1 MRFMLTLMSFDKKL
15 MEKPS
20 MAGKV
25 VDEGGENA
33 FQEVWAGGVK
43 DLLEIGPGAAGHVYR
58 AV

>member
-1 MRFMLTLMSFDKKL
+1 MLTLMSFDKKL